1 MYEQYTIST
10 VISPI
15 SHKRKIESAG
25 FSVYPIYVDGF
36 AGRRI
41 LRDLRKETLHSMK
54 EIELKAQYDSSKRP
68 DLEQYLK
75 EQGFQ
80 EVCSFNQQDEYF
92 NHPERDFRTTDEALR
107 LRREQHDDAVHC
119 CLTYKGPNASGIGQS
134 RRELETRVK
143 DEQKM
148 RQILQ
153 ALGFHSVAEVKK
165 RRKEYKKE
173 DLTVCLDELD
183 GLGSYVEIEVVL
195 PESERMSA
203 PSGPATGT
211 DNRDSNTENRLREF
225 LSELSFIRPANEPL
239 TYLELVMGFRKG
251 SVAKNASPSD

>member
-1 MYEQYTIST
+1 
-10 VISPI
+10 
-15 SHKRKIESAG
+15 
-25 FSVYPIYVDGF
+25 
-36 AGRRI
+36 
-41 LRDLRKETLHSMK
+41 MK

-92 NHPERDFRTTDEALR
+92 NHPERDFRITDEALR
-107 LRREQHDDAVHC
+107 IRREQHAGKAAYC
-119 CLTYKGPNASGIGQS
+119 SLTYKGPNTSHIGQS

-195 PESERMSA
+195 PETE
-203 PSGPATGT
+203 TGS
-211 DNRDSNTENRLREF
+211 DSNTENRLREF

-251 SVAKNASPSD
+251 SVAKNASPND

>member
-153 ALGFHSVAEVKK
+153 ALGFHSAAKVKK

-183 GLGSYVEIEVVL
+183 GLGNYIELEIVL
-195 PESERMSA
+195 PEDRLNVKSA
-203 PSGPATGT
+203 
-211 DNRDSNTENRLREF
+211 TETRLREF
-225 LSELSFIRPANEPL
+225 LSELSFIQPVIEPL
-239 TYLELVMGFRKG
+239 TYLELVMGFREG
-251 SVAKNASPSD
+251 SAAENASPND

>member
-75 EQGFQ
+75 EQGFR
-80 EVCSFNQQDEYF
+80 EVRRFTQQDEYF
-92 NHPERDFRTTDEALR
+92 NHPERDFRITDEALR
-107 LRREQHDDAVHC
+107 IRREQHAGKAAYC
-119 CLTYKGPNASGIGQS
+119 SLTYKGPNTSGIGQS

-195 PESERMSA
+195 PETE
-203 PSGPATGT
+203 TGS
-211 DNRDSNTENRLREF
+211 DSNTENRLREF

-251 SVAKNASPSD
+251 SVAKNASPND

>member
-10 VISPI
+10 AISPI

-41 LRDLRKETLHSMK
+41 LRDLRKEILHSMK
-54 EIELKAQYDSSKRP
+54 EIELKAQYDSSKRL

-80 EVCSFNQQDEYF
+80 DVCSFTQQDEYF
-92 NHPERDFRTTDEALR
+92 NHPERDFRITDEALR
-107 LRREQHDDAVHC
+107 IRREQHAGKAAYC
-119 CLTYKGPNASGIGQS
+119 SLTYKGPNTSHIGQS

-195 PESERMSA
+195 PETE
-203 PSGPATGT
+203 TGS
-211 DNRDSNTENRLREF
+211 DSDTENRLREF
-225 LSELSFIRPANEPL
+225 LSELSFIRPVVEPL
-239 TYLELVMGFRKG
+239 TYLELVMGHCVG
-251 SVAKNASPSD
+251 SSAANAASDD

>member
-10 VISPI
+10 IILPI

-36 AGRRI
+36 AERRI

-68 DLEQYLK
+68 ELEQYLK

-80 EVCSFNQQDEYF
+80 EVCCFTQQDEYF

-119 CLTYKGPNASGIGQS
+119 CLAYKGPNTSGIGQS
-134 RRELETRVK
+134 RRELETRVE

-153 ALGFHSVAEVKK
+153 ALGFQSVAEVKK

-195 PESERMSA
+195 PETETGSESA
-203 PSGPATGT
+203 
-211 DNRDSNTENRLREF
+211 TENRLREF
-225 LSELSFIRPANEPL
+225 LSELSFIRPAIEPL
-239 TYLELVMGFRKG
+239 TYLELVMRFRG
-251 SVAKNASPSD
+251 AFRAENASPND

>member
-25 FSVYPIYVDGF
+25 FPVYPIYVDGF

-153 ALGFHSVAEVKK
+153 TLGFHSVAEVKK

-183 GLGSYVEIEVVL
+183 GLGSYIELEIVL
-195 PESERMSA
+195 PENDKMLAS
-203 PSGPATGT
+203 PSGT
-211 DNRDSNTENRLREF
+211 DNRDSNTEDWLREL
-225 LSELSFIRPANEPL
+225 LSELSFIRPVVEPL
-239 TYLELVMGFRKG
+239 TYLELVMGHCAG
-251 SVAKNASPSD
+251 SAAANAASDD

>member
-68 DLEQYLK
+68 ELERYLT
-75 EQGFQ
+75 EEGFR
-80 EVCSFNQQDEYF
+80 EVRRFTQQDEYF
-92 NHPERDFRTTDEALR
+92 NHPERDFRITDEALR
-107 LRREQHDDAVHC
+107 IRREQHAGKAAYC
-119 CLTYKGPNASGIGQS
+119 SLTYKGPNTSHIGQS

-183 GLGSYVEIEVVL
+183 GLGSYIELEIVL
-195 PESERMSA
+195 PENDKMLAS
-203 PSGPATGT
+203 PSGT
-211 DNRDSNTENRLREF
+211 DNRDSNTEDRLREL
-225 LSELSFIRPANEPL
+225 LSELSFIRPVVEPL
-239 TYLELVMGFRKG
+239 TYLELVMGHCAG
-251 SVAKNASPSD
+251 SAAANASPND